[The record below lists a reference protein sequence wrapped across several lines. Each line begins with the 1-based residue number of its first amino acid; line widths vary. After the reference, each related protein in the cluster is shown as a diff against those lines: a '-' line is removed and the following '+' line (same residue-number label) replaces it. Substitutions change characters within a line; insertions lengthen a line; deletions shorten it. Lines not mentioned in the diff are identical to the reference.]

1 MKAATI
7 LALLIGT
14 NAMRLDDAPKKH
26 TYKNAARILH
36 LDPNTEFPDYPEGEI
51 KQLDEGLCRSSDCG
65 KKSVTKTEANKVEQ
79 TGSATAVSKGTP
91 LAEASV
97 EAK

>member
-14 NAMRLDDAPKKH
+14 NAMRLADAPKKH

-51 KQLDEGLCRSSDCG
+51 K
-65 KKSVTKTEANKVEQ
+65 
-79 TGSATAVSKGTP
+79 
-91 LAEASV
+91 
-97 EAK
+97 